1 MSGFRPP
8 VYYSQ
13 FINSDMKNIRFFII
27 MVALFAAFLYGCKK
41 EEEPVP
47 VNPYNGR
54 TFAIF
59 NPDKSYGTLTDI
71 DGNIYKTITIG
82 TQTWMAENLRTTR
95 YRNGDPIPQIK
106 PDEDWPGL
114 IAGGY
119 CNFNNTEN
127 VDTIATFGRLYN
139 WLAVNDSRNLAP
151 LGWHIPTDEEW
162 TTLTNFLGGD
172 SVAGGKMKEKE
183 QPHWVNPD
191 PNATNESGF
200 TALPAGMRDNSS
212 GAFSVN
218 CTFWS
223 STEVDNCS
231 AWCRFLYVGQDGCIR
246 YNPGKTYGFSIRCIK
261 D

>member
-1 MSGFRPP
+1 
-8 VYYSQ
+8 
-13 FINSDMKNIRFFII
+13 MKNLRLFMI
-27 MVALFAAFLYGCKK
+27 MVVLIAVLFYGCKK
-41 EEEPVP
+41 EEEPAP

-71 DGNIYKTITIG
+71 DDNIYKTITIG

-106 PDEDWPGL
+106 QDEAWAGL
-114 IAGGY
+114 IAGGF

-139 WLAVNDSRNLAP
+139 WLTIDDSRGVAP
-151 LGWHIPTDEEW
+151 QGWHVPTDEEW
-162 TTLTNFLGGD
+162 VTLINFLGGD
-172 SVAGGKMKEKE
+172 SLAGGTMKEKE
-183 QPHWVNPD
+183 QPHWVIPD
-191 PNATNESGF
+191 PYATNESGF
-200 TALPAGMRDNSS
+200 TAMPAGMRDNSS
-212 GAFSVN
+212 GAFAFA

-223 STEVDNCS
+223 STAADFCS
-231 AWCRFLYVGQDGCIR
+231 VWCRYLYVGQNGCYR
-246 YNPGKTYGFSIRCIK
+246 YNPSKTYGFSIRCIK